1 MCVCGLEGGIATL
14 VDCRVERSRE
24 AEGEE
29 QEKESKGSGAHL
41 IFMRKQL
48 SMRKLRKC

>member
-1 MCVCGLEGGIATL
+1 MHVCGLEGGIATL

-29 QEKESKGSGAHL
+29 QEKGSGAHL
-41 IFMRKQL
+41 IFMREQL
-48 SMRKLRKC
+48 NMRKLRKC